1 VTEGVTVKSRL
12 NLKINQDL
20 KDWARGYAK
29 KRGTDVTK
37 LITEYFIFLREQE
50 LQEELRNTD
59 YIEQI

>member
-1 VTEGVTVKSRL
+1 MTKGMTVKSRL
-12 NLKINQDL
+12 NLKIDRDL

-50 LQEELRNTD
+50 HQEELRNAD